1 MDCLWPAKEC
11 DELFL
16 EYRAAIE
23 ELQRV
28 VLELGDASISHEID
42 AYNLLWQKALKV
54 NERCQKLRRL
64 LFQRLASFP
73 DFEG

>member
-1 MDCLWPAKEC
+1 MDSLWPAKEC

-16 EYRAAIE
+16 EYRAAIQ

-28 VLELGDASISHEID
+28 VLELSDASISHEID
-42 AYNLLWQKALKV
+42 AYNLLWQEAFTT

-64 LFQRLASFP
+64 LFQRLASSP
-73 DFEG
+73 DLEE